1 MGPIQT
7 STTRNVLN
15 PGPKRRADI
24 LFTLAVLVAI
34 YLAWQLREVLLIIY
48 VSALFAV
55 VITPALS
62 FVQRFKVRGRSP
74 GKGLAFI
81 VIVLALI
88 TILVLFFT
96 LALPPVFENIKE
108 LAHDWP
114 NRMAELTAKIR
125 RLPFMSKFRAPNLE
139 GYGSAIASNT
149 YGVFKGV
156 AGGIFGLF
164 TGLIL
169 TGYFI
174 FEGERVFEW
183 GMSLVSHE
191 HRDRLANTF
200 IRAEKR
206 MRHWLAGQFALM
218 LILASLSAVAFGLLH
233 VRYFYAL
240 AVFAG
245 MTNIVPFVGPVT
257 SAALACIVAG
267 MDSWQKMVGVIAFY
281 LIYQQ
286 LENAFFTPRIM
297 KTTVDLPPLAVIIAL
312 LLGGSLA
319 GILGALVAVPTA
331 ALIAEFVDEYLVKR
345 PSATPHVLAHEHEG
359 AREW

>member
-1 MGPIQT
+1 MRAIQT
-7 STTRNVLN
+7 STSRNVLN

-24 LFTLAVLVAI
+24 LFTLAVLAAI
-34 YLAWQLREVLLIIY
+34 YLAWRLREVLLIIY

-55 VITPALS
+55 VISPGLR
-62 FVQRFKVRGRSP
+62 FVQRFRVRGWSP
-74 GKGLAFI
+74 GKGLAFV
-81 VIVLALI
+81 VIILALI

-96 LALPPVFENIKE
+96 LAAPPIYENIKE
-108 LAHDWP
+108 LAQDLP
-114 NRMAELTAKIR
+114 NHIGEFTAKIR
-125 RLPFMSKFRAPNLE
+125 SLPFMSKFRPPNLE

-149 YGVFKGV
+149 FGVFKGV

-174 FEGERVFEW
+174 IEGERVFDW
-183 GMSLVSHE
+183 GMSLVSHA

-200 IRAEKR
+200 MRAEKR

-218 LILASLSAVAFGLLH
+218 LVLGSLSAIAFGLLH

-245 MTNIVPFVGPVT
+245 MANIVPFVGPVA

-331 ALIAEFVDEYLVKR
+331 ALIAEFMDEYLVKR
-345 PSATPHVLAHEHEG
+345 PSTTPHVLAQEHDSV
-359 AREW
+359 REW

>member
-1 MGPIQT
+1 MGPIQS
-7 STTRNVLN
+7 STARNTLN

-24 LFTLAVLVAI
+24 LFTIAVLAAI
-34 YLAWQLREVLLIIY
+34 YLAWRLRAVLLIIY

-55 VITPALS
+55 VISPALR
-62 FVQRFKVRGRSP
+62 FVQRFKVRRWSP

-81 VIVLALI
+81 VILLALI
-88 TILVLFFT
+88 TAVVLFFT

-108 LAHDWP
+108 LAQDWP

-125 RLPFMSKFRAPNLE
+125 RLPFMAKFRPPNLE
-139 GYGSAIASNT
+139 GYGTTIASNT
-149 YGVFKGV
+149 YGVFKNL

-164 TGLIL
+164 TGIILIA
-169 TGYFI
+169 YFI
-174 FEGERVFEW
+174 FEGESVFQW

-218 LILASLSAVAFGLLH
+218 LTLGCLSAVAFGLLH
-233 VRYFYAL
+233 LRYFYAL

-245 MTNIVPFVGPVT
+245 MANIVPFVGPVT
-257 SAALACIVAG
+257 SATVACIVAG
-267 MDSWQKMVGVIAFY
+267 MDSWQKMLGVIVFY

-312 LLGGSLA
+312 LLGGSIA

-331 ALIAEFVDEYLVKR
+331 ALIAEFIDEYLVKR
-345 PSATPHVLAHEHEG
+345 RQPTPHALAHEHESV
-359 AREW
+359 R